1 MTDYD
6 ETNRRGTAL
15 TKRPGAEIAA
25 ATDFSWVDPS
35 WSARRRARNVGKTL
49 EEFAGGLQVAKRF
62 LDAATECQKS
72 LQALEHAR
80 AERSLTPLRI
90 EVERQSLIRDLQ
102 RGQQRGNVTA
112 EEYEVDMLLRHE
124 QKIQIHQRIKRLRQG
139 RATAGPVDDTPPD
152 LREPLATEQ
161 LVSRNREWIR
171 RKIEEIRRQAA
182 NEGRPLTIEEIEQI
196 DHYQDAEVASEASIR
211 RRGASDL

>member
-6 ETNRRGTAL
+6 DDQRRTAL
-15 TKRPGAEIAA
+15 AKKPGAEIAA

-35 WSARRRARNVGKTL
+35 WSARRRARGLGKTL
-49 EEFAGGLQVAKRF
+49 EEYAGGLQVAKRF

-80 AERSLTPLRI
+80 EERSLTPLRI
-90 EVERQSLIRDLQ
+90 EVERQALIRDLQ

-124 QKIQIHQRIKRLRQG
+124 QKIQVLQRIRRLREG
-139 RATAGPVDDTPPD
+139 APSTGPMDDTPPD
-152 LREPLATEQ
+152 LRAPLATEH
-161 LVSRNREWIR
+161 LVARNRDWTR
-171 RKIEEIRRQAA
+171 GKIEEIRRRAA
-182 NEGRPLTIEEIEQI
+182 DAGRPLTIEEIEQI
-196 DHYQDAEVASEASIR
+196 DRYQDAEVSSEASIR